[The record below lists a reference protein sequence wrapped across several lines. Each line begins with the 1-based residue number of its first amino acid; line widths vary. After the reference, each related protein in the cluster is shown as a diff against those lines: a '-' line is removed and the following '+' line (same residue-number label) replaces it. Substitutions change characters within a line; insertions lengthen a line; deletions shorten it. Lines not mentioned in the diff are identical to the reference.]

1 LQYDMMNKAVAIA
14 RLTRIEHSLMLV
26 IAVVAAELISGGIPA
41 MPILALSIITPIFV
55 SMGSFA
61 INDYFDVH
69 TDRENKRKE
78 RPLVSGAI
86 KEREAFA
93 IAMGCFAIGCAASAF
108 INPLAFVIAL
118 AFSVLAF
125 LYSYRMKNM
134 LLIGNVYIAF
144 SMVIPFLYGNSIT
157 ASSLNINILL
167 ISFTV
172 FLSGLAREIHGMIR
186 DQKGDLK
193 VRKARNLI
201 FHIGRERSAWFAFTL
216 YMEAIA
222 VSVFMFFFMAPFA
235 YNVVYMAPIAA
246 VDIALFFIALGY
258 VRGWYNDGFFRLS
271 RNLSLGAMAVA
282 ILIYLASALV
292 YIAI

>member
-1 LQYDMMNKAVAIA
+1 MNRAVAIA
-14 RLTRIEHSLMLV
+14 RLTRIEHSIMLV
-26 IAVVAAELISGGIPA
+26 IAVVAAEIISGGLPSA
-41 MPILALSIITPIFV
+41 YVLALSIITPIFV

-69 TDRENKRKE
+69 TDRENKRTE
-78 RPLVSGAI
+78 RPLVSGVLS
-86 KEREAFA
+86 ERSAFA
-93 IAMGCFAIGCAASAF
+93 IAIFCFAIGTLASVF
-108 INPLAFVIAL
+108 INVLAFAIAL

-125 LYSYRMKNM
+125 LYSYKMKNM

-157 ASSLNINILL
+157 GATLNLNILL

-186 DQKGDLK
+186 DYKGDLK

-201 FHIGRERSAWFAFTL
+201 FHIGGERSAWFAFTL
-216 YMEAIA
+216 YIEAIA
-222 VSVFMFFFMAPFA
+222 ISIFMFFFKSPFA
-235 YNVVYMAPIAA
+235 YNLVYLVPIVV
-246 VDIALFFIALGY
+246 VDIALFFMALGY
-258 VRGWYNDGFFRLS
+258 ARKNYTDGFFRLS

-282 ILIYLASALV
+282 IIVYLAAALV